1 MPSCLSLGCFRP
13 SKRTLPFPGPPSACR
28 LQNRLGVTPNA
39 DVWLNNHFIAIEFTC
54 RAVHPF
60 QGLSVCPQSCVAATA
75 ACSRAHASPQNE
87 VPRPSLPI
95 PPAPRPPVATDP
107 PASTHACSGHRVI
120 DGVEQ
125 CVSFGAWLLAP
136 SLYCDVI
143 FNCRGESFGGQAR
156 GPRHVASSPRDL
168 GQQLYSLRPPPRGSG
183 LGLLICKMGRSYS
196 RHASLAQGQRLG
208 RGALRSAKGGA
219 ARAGSQVPVSPPGSA
234 ASWRQGLGRGR

>member
-60 QGLSVCPQSCVAATA
+60 QGLSVCPQSCVAATT

-95 PPAPRPPVATDP
+95 PPRA
-107 PASTHACSGHRVI
+107 PASGSHGPSCLYARLLRASRYRWRRTV
-120 DGVEQ
+120 
-125 CVSFGAWLLAP
+125 CVFRGLA
-136 SLYCDVI
+136 SRTVLI
-143 FNCRGESFGGQAR
+143 
-156 GPRHVASSPRDL
+156 
-168 GQQLYSLRPPPRGSG
+168 LRRN
-183 LGLLICKMGRSYS
+183 I
-196 RHASLAQGQRLG
+196 
-208 RGALRSAKGGA
+208 
-219 ARAGSQVPVSPPGSA
+219 
-234 ASWRQGLGRGR
+234 